1 MKTIM
6 NTKNFFRISLLTI
19 TLASI
24 PVFGM
29 ETTKIKFRALKVY
42 KTPLKESYLKLVKK
56 IRMKMAFDFSS
67 MKRSISKETS
77 IIEGYRDAALA
88 KDLNDILKQ
97 KSTTLSENDKK
108 TASGHIQK
116 LINLAAKRIQLSRLV
131 DFYLKELKNIAKKI
145 EQYEQLDVPLD
156 EEKHKQKIE
165 FYSTEVER
173 LRRERVK
180 IDEQIVKYANLLDVM
195 FEKSGFKKTDWH
207 PIIDKFIEWTWTYK
221 AEKNKP

>member
-29 ETTKIKFRALKVY
+29 ETTKIKFRKLKTY
-42 KTPLKESYLKLVKK
+42 ETPLKGSYLKLVKK
-56 IRMKMAFDFSS
+56 IRENTAFDFSGI
-67 MKRSISKETS
+67 KRSISKETS

-88 KDLNDILKQ
+88 KDLDDILKQ

-116 LINLAAKRIQLSRLV
+116 LINLAAKRIQWSRFV
-131 DFYLKELKNIAKKI
+131 NKNLERLEDIAKKI
-145 EQYEQLDVPLD
+145 ELYESLNVALD
-156 EEKHKQKIE
+156 EKKYKKDIG

-180 IDEQIVKYANLLDVM
+180 IDEQIMKYAHLLDAM

-207 PIIDKFIEWTWTYK
+207 PIIDKFIEWTHK
-221 AEKNKP
+221 VEHEL